1 MQNSTASKLHITDRN
16 GEVKSQIWPWT
27 TKKKVR
33 RKRNRKKSDKGK
45 GGGGGDADL
54 LGVGEKMTKYQV
66 REEGRRIAMSITI
79 MQHVPQRDDLIFAV

>member
-1 MQNSTASKLHITDRN
+1 MQNSTASKLHITDGN

-45 GGGGGDADL
+45 GGGSDADL

-66 REEGRRIAMSITI
+66 REEGRRFAMSITF
-79 MQHVPQRDDLIFAV
+79 MQHVP

>member
-1 MQNSTASKLHITDRN
+1 MQNSTASKLHITDGN

-33 RKRNRKKSDKGK
+33 RKRNGKKSDKGK
-45 GGGGGDADL
+45 GGGGDADL

-66 REEGRRIAMSITI
+66 
-79 MQHVPQRDDLIFAV
+79 